1 MIYEI
6 ISSFKIIVLL
16 ISSVFLFKKFLTNY
30 SSGII
35 NYLILLTIA
44 TLAGYSSPILFPTS
58 FFLLV
63 IFIEIII
70 KKEKIN
76 YMYLL
81 IFIII
86 IISTY
91 LNGGQFFGYDQNIA
105 LGILMLSVPVS
116 NWLYFQTTFKLIIS
130 LLSYI
135 ISYCLFIYF
144 KIGAALFDFKYIL
157 DDGSRLL
164 TIQSYLSNQT
174 DDLKIDPNFLSI
186 HAGFGLILIL
196 ILNKFYFESL
206 LNYFKTFKIR
216 FVNNKFKLQILL
228 LVTIIFLSLIFLRGF
243 SRGAVLALLFSLIT
257 LYDFK
262 FLSKSFLITILIGL
276 YFLTNLGFIDIFIT
290 RFSGDENLGGRTLIW
305 KFIYNW
311 ITESHLFI
319 FGTGLNYPWWNDWQ
333 LDNGNFI
340 GLHNAWLTIILRLGI
355 IGSFFFFG
363 NILKNNLLK
372 MFSRNP
378 IHNIKR
384 GIFVYIFIAAMTI
397 DLMNGIFWWIAFAF
411 SISKSSDLK
420 LK

>member
-6 ISSFKIIVLL
+6 ISNFKFIVL
-16 ISSVFLFKKFLTNY
+16 IFSSGFLFKKFLTNY

-44 TLAGYSSPILFPTS
+44 TLVGYSSPILFPTT

-63 IFIEIII
+63 IFIELFI
-70 KKEKIN
+70 KKVKFN
-76 YMYLL
+76 YLYLL
-81 IFIII
+81 IFIVL

-91 LNGGQFFGYDQNIA
+91 LNGSQFFGYEQNIA
-105 LGILMLSVPVS
+105 LGILILSVPVS
-116 NWLYFQTTFKLIIS
+116 NWVYLQTTFKLIIS

-135 ISYCLFIYF
+135 ISYCLFVFF
-144 KIGAALFDFKYIL
+144 KIGATLFDFRYIL

-174 DDLKIDPNFLSI
+174 NDLKVDPNFLSI

-196 ILNKFYFESL
+196 ILNKFYFELL
-206 LNYFKTFKIR
+206 LNYFKTFKIK

-228 LVTIIFLSLIFLRGF
+228 LVSIIFLSLIFLRGF
-243 SRGAVLALLFSLIT
+243 SRGAVLALLFSIII

-262 FLSKSFLITILIGL
+262 FLSKSFLILTLLGL
-276 YFLTNLGFIDIFIT
+276 YFLNNLGFIDVFIS
-290 RFSGDENLGGRTLIW
+290 RFSADENLGGRTLIW
-305 KFIYNW
+305 KFLYNW
-311 ITESHLFI
+311 VTENHLII

-340 GLHNAWLTIILRLGI
+340 GLHNSWLTIILRLGI
-355 IGSFFFFG
+355 IGSFFFFV
-363 NILKNNLLK
+363 NVLKNNMLK

-384 GIFVYIFIAAMTI
+384 GIFVYIFVAAMSI